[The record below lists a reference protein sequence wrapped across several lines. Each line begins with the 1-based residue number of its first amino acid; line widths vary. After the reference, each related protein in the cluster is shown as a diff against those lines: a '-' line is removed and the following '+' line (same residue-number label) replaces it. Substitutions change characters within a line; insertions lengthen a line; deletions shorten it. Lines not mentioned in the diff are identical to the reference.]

1 MTSAEASSEVGGDAI
16 GNDMGP
22 IRLSVH
28 CQPVFLPWDKLLKGG
43 GKRIERPPR
52 DRSLSRT
59 HARLSPT
66 FFMSAAADPTNA
78 PLSFSGHEYFRQRL
92 VLSILSGRPVRI
104 DKIRSADANPG
115 LRGPS
120 I

>member
-1 MTSAEASSEVGGDAI
+1 MSRVRFGFQFIASNRAPSSEEDEGPSGGSERR
-16 GNDMGP
+16 P
-22 IRLSVH
+22 
-28 CQPVFLPWDKLLKGG
+28 LPNF
-43 GKRIERPPR
+43 
-52 DRSLSRT
+52 
-59 HARLSPT
+59 SPS
-66 FFMSAAADPTNA
+66 FFMAATADSTNA

>member
-1 MTSAEASSEVGGDAI
+1 
-16 GNDMGP
+16 
-22 IRLSVH
+22 
-28 CQPVFLPWDKLLKGG
+28 
-43 GKRIERPPR
+43 
-52 DRSLSRT
+52 
-59 HARLSPT
+59 
-66 FFMSAAADPTNA
+66 MSAADSANA

-120 I
+120 V